1 MALTVDGTKKQS
13 HISTIGR
20 LPPKNVDHFSIE
32 IHGDFWMGIHHF
44 MNPPGFQVFLVPTYH
59 PFKFHDFPL

>member
-32 IHGDFWMGIHHF
+32 IHGDFCMGIHHF
-44 MNPPGFQVFLVPTYH
+44 MNPPGFQVFLVPPYH